1 MELPYTLAIMAMAVV
16 YSIPIGWLF
25 VLLRNNS
32 KRMDKMQSRS
42 YTKMETKEMIE
53 LYIKPVLQAVDNVK
67 EDTTEIK
74 SLVSRILYDQA
85 HKS

>member
-1 MELPYTLAIMAMAVV
+1 MELTYILAIVMAVV

-25 VLLRNNS
+25 MLLRNNNA
-32 KRMDKMQSRS
+32 RVDKIQRSS

-53 LYIKPVLQAVDNVK
+53 LHIKPVLQAVDNVK

-74 SLVSRILYDQA
+74 KLIRELFNAQA
-85 HKS
+85 NKS